1 MYFLILTMDINY
13 SIDGGATVT
22 ENVSG
27 LSLATGD
34 YYSFNHG
41 TPWSPSAGTYNIDI
55 WATNING
62 SADMNTSNDMASGS
76 VTVFANGDIKRP
88 MLESFTSSTCGPCV
102 AGNQNTSAVLAAYS
116 DDQYSMLKY
125 QMSWPG
131 SGDPYYT
138 LEGGDRRTYYN
149 VNAVPDFILDGNVWQ
164 GNSSSVTGSQIDAVM
179 ANPAFVSLSSYH
191 VMDGQTIDF
200 TVSINPLGDFA
211 GPLTLYSAIFEYMT
225 YNNVGSN
232 GETQFSKVMKKMVP
246 GSTGFN
252 LGSLTD
258 GQTVVENFSYTF
270 QGSYTL
276 PPDANNPIDHTT
288 QHSVEDFS
296 NLGVVTWI
304 QDDATKEILQSTV
317 SVESFTNIEEKPK
330 TDLMIFP
337 NPTENMATISFEGIQ
352 GLSISIELYNLL
364 GELIVSEKYT
374 SQSNFD
380 YYNLDVTSINN
391 GIYNLVFKV
400 GESVT
405 TKKLQILK

>member
-1 MYFLILTMDINY
+1 MD
-13 SIDGGATVT
+13 
-22 ENVSG
+22 
-27 LSLATGD
+27 
-34 YYSFNHG
+34 
-41 TPWSPSAGTYNIDI
+41 
-55 WATNING
+55 
-62 SADMNTSNDMASGS
+62 TSNDMASGS

-330 TDLMIFP
+330 TDLMVFP

-352 GLSISIELYNLL
+352 GLDVSIELYNLL

-374 SQSNFD
+374 SQSNID

>member
-1 MYFLILTMDINY
+1 MD
-13 SIDGGATVT
+13 
-22 ENVSG
+22 
-27 LSLATGD
+27 
-34 YYSFNHG
+34 
-41 TPWSPSAGTYNIDI
+41 
-55 WATNING
+55 
-62 SADMNTSNDMASGS
+62 TSNDMASGS

-211 GPLTLYSAIFEYMT
+211 GPLTLYSAVFEYMT

-246 GSTGFN
+246 GSTGFS

-258 GQTVVENFSYTF
+258 GQTVVENFSHTF
-270 QGSYTL
+270 QGTYTL
-276 PPDANNPIDHTT
+276 PPDANNPIDHMT

-317 SVESFTNIEEKPK
+317 SVESFTNIEEKQT
-330 TDLMIFP
+330 TDLMVFP

-352 GLSISIELYNLL
+352 GSDVSIELYNLL
-364 GELIVSEKYT
+364 GELIVSETYT

-380 YYNLDVTSINN
+380 YYNLDAVSYTHLMLPTIA
-391 GIYNLVFKV
+391 
-400 GESVT
+400 
-405 TKKLQILK
+405 

>member
-1 MYFLILTMDINY
+1 
-13 SIDGGATVT
+13 
-22 ENVSG
+22 
-27 LSLATGD
+27 
-34 YYSFNHG
+34 
-41 TPWSPSAGTYNIDI
+41 
-55 WATNING
+55 
-62 SADMNTSNDMASGS
+62 
-76 VTVFANGDIKRP
+76 
-88 MLESFTSSTCGPCV
+88 
-102 AGNQNTSAVLAAYS
+102 
-116 DDQYSMLKY
+116 
-125 QMSWPG
+125 
-131 SGDPYYT
+131 
-138 LEGGDRRTYYN
+138 
-149 VNAVPDFILDGNVWQ
+149 
-164 GNSSSVTGSQIDAVM
+164 M

-246 GSTGFN
+246 GSTGFS

-258 GQTVVENFSYTF
+258 GQTVVENFSHTF
-270 QGSYTL
+270 QGAYTL

-304 QDDATKEILQSTV
+304 QNDATKEILQSTV
-317 SVESFTNIEEKPK
+317 SVESFTNIEEKPT
-330 TDLMIFP
+330 TDLMVFP

-352 GLSISIELYNLL
+352 GLDVSIELYNLL
-364 GELIVSEKYT
+364 GELIVSENYT
-374 SQSNFD
+374 SQSNID